1 TYNTVR
7 PHMGIN
13 MLTPKKAINLY
24 HKS

>member
-1 TYNTVR
+1 YNTVR